1 MTALPSTFE
10 AMSKSTMTATAAA
23 LLIVPIALLGAC
35 SANKHHPPA
44 QKTPSS
50 SGTAAPPAGTERI
63 TSQLRTA
70 DGKPVANATVDFAN
84 GYATVTVETVAAG
97 ILTPGFHG
105 MHIHSVGRCDA
116 NSVAPTGGAPA
127 DFASAGG
134 HFDAPGYTGHPH
146 SGDLTSLE
154 VRPDGSAKLVTTT
167 AAFTAADL
175 RGGQGTALIIHE
187 NPDNFGN
194 IPKRYDSNGPDKE
207 TLATG
212 DAGKRVA
219 CGVISP
225 PTGASTSTETSTV
238 TETVGPPHTETH
250 TTTTTTTSSSTSTS
264 TSTSTAT
271 TSAPTAAPPGQGG

>member
-1 MTALPSTFE
+1 MTALPGRFE
-10 AMSKSTMTATAAA
+10 AMSTSTTVTAAV
-23 LLIVPIALLGAC
+23 LLTIPVALLGAC
-35 SANKHHPPA
+35 STNKPAANK
-44 QKTPSS
+44 TTSS
-50 SGTAAPPAGTERI
+50 SSAAAPGTEKI

-70 DGKPVANATVDFAN
+70 DGKPVANATLDFAN
-84 GYATVTVETVAAG
+84 GYATVTVETVAGG

-105 MHIHSVGRCDA
+105 LHIHSVGKCDA
-116 NSVAPTGGAPA
+116 NSVAPTGGEPA

-134 HFDAPGYTGHPH
+134 HFEAPGQTSHPH

-175 RGGQGTALIIHE
+175 RGGQGTALVIHAD
-187 NPDNFGN
+187 PDNFGN
-194 IPKRYDSNGPDKE
+194 IPTRYDSGGPDKE

-212 DAGKRVA
+212 DSGKRVA

-225 PTGASTSTETSTV
+225 PTGATPSTETSTV
-238 TETVGPPHTETH
+238 TETVGPTHTDTH

-271 TSAPTAAPPGQGG
+271 TTAPAGPPPGPGG